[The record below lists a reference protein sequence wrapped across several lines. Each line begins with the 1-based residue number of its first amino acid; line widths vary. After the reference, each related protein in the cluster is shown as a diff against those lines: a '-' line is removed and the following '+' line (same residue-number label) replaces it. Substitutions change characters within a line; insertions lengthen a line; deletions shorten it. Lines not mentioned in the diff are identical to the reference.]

1 MDSHNKGDNTSNKLN
16 FDENEI
22 KNATNNINLIQTDYL
37 DKKSREIRL
46 GIKNQKRWFLF
57 IRNVCLFLGVVF
69 SWVAVVWAAVTLSYT
84 IANYS
89 KTVDMY
95 IKAKE
100 PLILWMHGLSV
111 CSLMALIITLCL
123 SLTRIFIKRKV
134 KIKPKTVLSALA
146 ESLNKINK

>member
-22 KNATNNINLIQTDYL
+22 KNATDNINLIQTDYF
-37 DKKSREIRL
+37 DKKSREIEL
-46 GIKNQKRWFLF
+46 SIKKQKKWFLC
-57 IRNVCLFLGVVF
+57 IRNFWLFVGVLL
-69 SWVAVVWAAVTLSYT
+69 SWGTVVWAVCILTSTVKHYVD
-84 IANYS
+84 
-89 KTVDMY
+89 TVDVY

-123 SLTRIFIKRKV
+123 SLTRIFAKRKINV
-134 KIKPKTVLSALA
+134 KPKTVISALA

>member
-1 MDSHNKGDNTSNKLN
+1 MDSHNKGVNTSNKLN

-22 KNATNNINLIQTDYL
+22 KNATNNINLIQTDYF
-37 DKKSREIRL
+37 DKKSREL
-46 GIKNQKRWFLF
+46 ELSIKNQKKWFLS
-57 IRNVCLFLGVVF
+57 IRNFWLFVGVF
-69 SWVAVVWAAVTLSYT
+69 LSWGAVVWAVCILTST
-84 IANYS
+84 IKHYVD
-89 KTVDMY
+89 TVDVY

-123 SLTRIFIKRKV
+123 SLTRIFAKRKINV
-134 KIKPKTVLSALA
+134 KPKTVISALA

>member
-37 DKKSREIRL
+37 DKKSREIEL
-46 GIKNQKRWFLF
+46 SIKNQKKWFLR
-57 IRNVCLFLGVVF
+57 IRNFWLFVGVSL
-69 SWVAVVWAAVTLSYT
+69 SWGAVVWAVCILTSTVKHYVD
-84 IANYS
+84 
-89 KTVDMY
+89 TVDVY

-123 SLTRIFIKRKV
+123 SLTRIFAKRKINV
-134 KIKPKTVLSALA
+134 KPKTVISALA